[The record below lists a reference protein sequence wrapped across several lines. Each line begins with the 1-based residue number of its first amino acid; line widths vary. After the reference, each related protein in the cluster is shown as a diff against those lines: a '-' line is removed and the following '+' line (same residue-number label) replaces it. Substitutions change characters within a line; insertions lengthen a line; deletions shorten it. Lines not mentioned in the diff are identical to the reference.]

1 MTAGHDHGEN
11 GTLWAPGQVLDV
23 RSWRWVPSSAGRHSS
38 SGTARAAMA
47 RLGPHGLR
55 HLVVG
60 VIGPRAATDAQVALA
75 EAVGHDLGALGL
87 TVICGG
93 RGGVM
98 EAACRG
104 VARAGGLSIGLL
116 PGKTPDE
123 ANPLVGIPLPTG
135 LNEGRNMVIAQA
147 ARVLV
152 AVGGSS
158 GTLSEIAFGLHF
170 GKPVIGLDTAP
181 DIDGLRRAADAG
193 EAVEM
198 ACAGVIAMAGG
209 A

>member
-1 MTAGHDHGEN
+1 MTAAYDHGED
-11 GTLWAPGQVLDV
+11 GTLRAPGRALDV
-23 RSWRWVPSSAGRHSS
+23 RSWRWVPSSAERHSS
-38 SGTARAAMA
+38 SGTAHEAMA

-75 EAVGHDLGALGL
+75 ETVGHDLGALGL

-116 PGKTPDE
+116 PGKAADE
-123 ANPLVGIPLPTG
+123 ANAHVGIPLPTG

-147 ARVLV
+147 ARLLI

-170 GKPVIGLDTAP
+170 GKPVIGLDDAP
-181 DIDGLRRAADAG
+181 DIDGVGQAADAG

-198 ACAGVIAMAGG
+198 ACASLIEAAGG